1 MRPSLP
7 LFKFEEMLV
16 DERTREKIAKLSP
29 IMRAAAEALLGAT
42 ERILDGD
49 CNEEAIFQ
57 AVATLDANSQG
68 RYNDDDLLTY
78 DKAMKILGIGDRG
91 HLKRVLDR
99 YGVEQVT
106 MHNQKVGVPRGRV
119 LAVKDQI
126 KNNK

>member
-42 ERILDGD
+42 ERILNGD

-78 DKAMKILGIGDRG
+78 D
-91 HLKRVLDR
+91 
-99 YGVEQVT
+99 
-106 MHNQKVGVPRGRV
+106 
-119 LAVKDQI
+119 
-126 KNNK
+126 

>member
-1 MRPSLP
+1 
-7 LFKFEEMLV
+7 
-16 DERTREKIAKLSP
+16 
-29 IMRAAAEALLGAT
+29 MRAAAEALLGAT

-91 HLKRVLDR
+91 HLKRVLDS
-99 YGVEQVT
+99 YGVKQVT
-106 MHNQKVGVPRGRV
+106 MHNQKVGSPRGRV

-126 KNNK
+126 KNSE

>member
-1 MRPSLP
+1 
-7 LFKFEEMLV
+7 
-16 DERTREKIAKLSP
+16 
-29 IMRAAAEALLGAT
+29 MRAAAEALLGAA

-91 HLKRVLDR
+91 HLKRVLDL

-106 MHNQKVGVPRGRV
+106 MHNHKVGFPRGRV